1 MFEQLVCIVSGLLEV
16 LLFLSVFR
24 YCDALKDGIG
34 AGSGPTDEDAVR
46 RRTAEDE
53 ELVDE
58 AEDEERVGE
67 AEDEELVGEAQDEEL
82 LV

>member
-1 MFEQLVCIVSGLLEV
+1 M
-16 LLFLSVFR
+16 FLSVFR

-34 AGSGPTDEDAVR
+34 AGSGPTDEERVGE
-46 RRTAEDE
+46 AEDE

-67 AEDEELVGEAQDEEL
+67 AEDEERVDDAEEEEL